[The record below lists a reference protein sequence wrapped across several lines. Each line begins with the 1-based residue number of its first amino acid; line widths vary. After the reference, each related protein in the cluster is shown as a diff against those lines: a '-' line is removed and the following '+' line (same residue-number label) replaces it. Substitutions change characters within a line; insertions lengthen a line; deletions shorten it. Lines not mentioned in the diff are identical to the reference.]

1 MKRYE
6 GASGVPL
13 TVELYAC
20 SVVTGSVQA
29 TLSEARWTNSPP
41 MIPDTSDS
49 FHEFDLDTYLA
60 DEHLDQIR
68 VTALDKGAA
77 RTFWDSNPSHTTFL
91 IDTPF
96 DRVDGDSRA
105 TSDGRGQIK
114 LTVPPIEEILGPGYS
129 GGEYSFRY
137 RKLLNDHTALGWKP
151 NVFANPPPTTRECRH
166 IHRHSRESGY
176 PKATGSKCVFDSY
189 RILDSRFRGNDGNRR
204 LETDILIL
212 TTLPSDNPITGLD
225 LEEIYAVQFI
235 YEITEPGNSISVYAG
250 RDSFAWPSTR
260 AAGGGERVA
269 TFPLNSTVSN
279 GEYSYRICDDTFP
292 AADLADWK
300 RVIRHALGQWQLAT
314 DGLVKMNY
322 ENGQACADYTGV
334 VQQIADRFNAHIQIN
349 MPPMLVPITDN
360 QKEMLRNYLKNLGTL
375 TKLKAEGL
383 QWNEVIMID
392 NSPMTNFENLRKIAV
407 FPEFTTEIGLAGC
420 AFNIRVAACAVTRYG
435 DVTDILLRK
444 TATTPLGPVPG
455 GDDHV
460 EKDDVHFNKCGF
472 ARRRAYENLIHEA
485 GHALGIL
492 GGSRDPDWADSVGG
506 HPTVPGSVMSYEGR
520 NLRIAGLPYRL
531 DDDPDCAPHPLDIM
545 AIYALYQTMRN
556 P

>member
-151 NVFANPPPTTRECRH
+151 NVFANPPPTT
-166 IHRHSRESGY
+166 
-176 PKATGSKCVFDSY
+176 
-189 RILDSRFRGNDGNRR
+189 
-204 LETDILIL
+204 
-212 TTLPSDNPITGLD
+212 SDNPITGLD